1 MPRLVLR
8 LLLAAALPLL
18 AAAAHAQGQNNYG
31 SIYSL
36 YGLGQRVESV
46 SSQGAML
53 GLSGTSTRSSYTSF
67 TNPALWSDL
76 TVTTFSAG
84 ASLTTVR
91 AEDAVTADASRGS
104 AGDLS
109 GLHLGVPVLPGRLGA
124 TLTYGPYSRVNYRS
138 TSIDSLQ
145 VEDVMVPYE
154 INLEGA
160 GGLQQ
165 VRLGVGT
172 RIGRSVQVGASG
184 DLIFGTQEA
193 LQRTAFGVANF
204 GETRESRAT
213 RVRGVTGTVGAA
225 VTARSLAGEDDAL
238 TVGAAL
244 TLPTSLSLTRTRTL
258 GESLD
263 RDTLATEVD
272 GDATLPL
279 LVRGGLTYRTGER
292 WLMALDGLYEPWSA
306 FESTLPFGGYD
317 EAAGLDLLR
326 DRARL
331 GGGVEL
337 TPAGRD
343 LRAGLFQRTSYRLGG
358 YAERGLYAP
367 TGSDITT
374 YALTGGISMPNRLTG
389 ARFDLGL
396 EVGTRGSTDGV
407 LVRDT
412 FVQGTFTLNFG
423 ERWFVRRR
431 FN

>member
-1 MPRLVLR
+1 MSRFSLR
-8 LLLAAALPLL
+8 SLLAAGALLLAGG
-18 AAAAHAQGQNNYG
+18 AHAQGQNNYG

-36 YGLGQRVESV
+36 YGLGERAEPT

-53 GLSGTSTRSSYTSF
+53 GLSGTSVRSNYTSL

-76 TVTTFSAG
+76 AITTFSAG

-91 AEDAVTADASRGS
+91 AEDATTSATSVAS

-109 GLHLGVPVLPGRLGA
+109 AVHLGLPIMPGRLGV
-124 TLTYGPYSRVNYRS
+124 TLSYGPYSRVNYRS
-138 TSIDSLQ
+138 TSDDSLM
-145 VEDVMVPYE
+145 VEGDMIPYE

-165 VRLGVGT
+165 FSAGLGV
-172 RIGRSVQVGASG
+172 RIGRVLQVGASG
-184 DLIFGTQEA
+184 DIIFGTEEY
-193 LQRTAFGVANF
+193 LQRTDFGASF
-204 GETRESRAT
+204 FDETRESQAT
-213 RVRGVTGTVGAA
+213 RISGLTGTLGAA
-225 VTARSLAGEDDAL
+225 ATARSLANDGDAL

-244 TLPTSLSLTRTRTL
+244 TLPTNLSLTRTRTL

-263 RDTLATEVD
+263 RDTLTTQLD

-279 LVRGGLTYRTGER
+279 LLRGGLTYQTGQR
-292 WLMALDGLYEPWSA
+292 WLATVDGLYEPWTA

-317 EAAGLDLLR
+317 SAAGQNLLR
-326 DRARL
+326 DRLRI
-331 GGGVEL
+331 GGGVEV

-343 LRAGLFQRTSYRLGG
+343 LRASLPSRTAYRLGG

-367 TGSDITT
+367 TGSDVTT
-374 YALTGGISMPNRLTG
+374 LALTGGLSVPNRFTG
-389 ARFDLGL
+389 ARFDLGF

-412 FVQGTFTLNFG
+412 FLKGTFTLNFG